1 MTTTT
6 KTVRGSALGCT
17 PMRGSLSGVRARVN
31 PQRRAQVQARATK
44 PGGQNQDQGGNP
56 LCAKLTSAGLAA
68 LVATSPVC
76 GAAIAS
82 EFDVLEAP
90 VPSASYIVDDGGIL
104 SKAGRGAIKGKLQEL
119 EKTTGYHLDVVTMR
133 KLQFTPD
140 PFEFSDKVLE
150 NWYPTLEQGNNK
162 GVLLIISS
170 TKEGGISGGPKFL
183 DAVGNDV
190 LDGIISETI
199 PNLAAEEKFNEV
211 RNSNHVQCSARKK
224 RREEKELRYLTPPL
238 RRVVISSSSPSASQA
253 TLKSVQ
259 RITAVLQG
267 KGDPFAPKASKAA
280 RSGPKKSKEE
290 VQGTFT
296 LIFRALAVIII
307 GTPLAQT
314 ALTAA
319 LKAREEE

>member
-1 MTTTT
+1 MATTT

-44 PGGQNQDQGGNP
+44 PGGGQNQAEGGNP

-162 GVLLIISS
+162 GVLLIIAA

-199 PNLAAEEKFNEV
+199 PNLAAEEKFNE
-211 RNSNHVQCSARKK
+211 
-224 RREEKELRYLTPPL
+224 
-238 RRVVISSSSPSASQA
+238 A

-267 KGDPFAPKASKAA
+267 KGDPFAPKAAKAA

-296 LIFRALAVIII
+296 TIFRALAVIII

>member
-1 MTTTT
+1 M
-6 KTVRGSALGCT
+6 GCT

-31 PQRRAQVQARATK
+31 PLQRRAQVQARATTK
-44 PGGQNQDQGGNP
+44 PGGGQNQEDKRGNP

-162 GVLLIISS
+162 GVLLIIAA

-199 PNLAAEEKFNEV
+199 PNLAAEEKFNE
-211 RNSNHVQCSARKK
+211 
-224 RREEKELRYLTPPL
+224 
-238 RRVVISSSSPSASQA
+238 A

-267 KGDPFAPKASKAA
+267 KGDPFAPKAAKAA

-296 LIFRALAVIII
+296 TIFRALAVIII